1 MLFTLNK
8 SSIAMNMSFCSSRTI
23 DCDFDYASQIVN
35 RIQMSYNWALL
46 QCHHFDVDYRHQI
59 VS

>member
-8 SSIAMNMSFCSSRTI
+8 SSIAMNMSFCSNRTI

-35 RIQMSYNWALL
+35 RIQMNYNWALR
-46 QCHHFDVDYRHQI
+46 QYHHFDAD
-59 VS
+59 